1 MRLASLAHGQETA
14 GETGRDC
21 IEARCVALILST
33 DPLIYCSPALFWRQ
47 SRQNRGDWQNLER
60 EVQPYTAAFLHG
72 PELHIRRIGEIM
84 QQTA

>member
-1 MRLASLAHGQETA
+1 MRELASRVRAKKRPSVSSGGPSLNPT
-14 GETGRDC
+14 
-21 IEARCVALILST
+21 
-33 DPLIYCSPALFWRQ
+33 
-47 SRQNRGDWQNLER
+47 RGDWQNLER

>member
-1 MRLASLAHGQETA
+1 VLAEGLF
-14 GETGRDC
+14 
-21 IEARCVALILST
+21 ST
-33 DPLIYCSPALFWRQ
+33 DT
-47 SRQNRGDWQNLER
+47 RGDWQNLER

>member
-1 MRLASLAHGQETA
+1 MIAIVFLNCTLKDGTLVVQMRKPFDLWAEGLLVS
-14 GETGRDC
+14 
-21 IEARCVALILST
+21 S
-33 DPLIYCSPALFWRQ
+33 S
-47 SRQNRGDWQNLER
+47 RGDWQNLER

>member
-1 MRLASLAHGQETA
+1 MQKR
-14 GETGRDC
+14 
-21 IEARCVALILST
+21 
-33 DPLIYCSPALFWRQ
+33 PAPWDRPF
-47 SRQNRGDWQNLER
+47 SHRGDWQNLER

>member
-1 MRLASLAHGQETA
+1 VATPA
-14 GETGRDC
+14 
-21 IEARCVALILST
+21 ARFSPFPPFSCSILS
-33 DPLIYCSPALFWRQ
+33 A
-47 SRQNRGDWQNLER
+47 SRPKNRGDWQNLER

>member
-1 MRLASLAHGQETA
+1 MQKSPQAPYAA
-14 GETGRDC
+14 GFMTNLG
-21 IEARCVALILST
+21 
-33 DPLIYCSPALFWRQ
+33 
-47 SRQNRGDWQNLER
+47 NRGDWQNLER